1 MKALRLLGLRQ
12 LHIDDVEPPTE
23 PGPLELLLANRLC
36 GICGTDLHEYAD
48 GPKLV
53 TSDPHALTG
62 ARLPQILG
70 HEFSAEVLAVGAEVT
85 AARVGDRVCI
95 MPLFFC
101 GQCVACRTGRQ
112 QCCTTLG
119 AVGYNWRWG
128 GMGEYATVADHQVAR
143 LPDGMTDAQGA
154 LVEPTAVAVHAVAS
168 AGVRVG
174 DNVLVTG
181 GGPIGQLVALSS
193 LAAGAGSVYLSEPN
207 PGRRLRAGRLGLTG
221 VLDPIGSDVVGEL
234 HELFPDG
241 LDIAIECAGN
251 QKALEACIDSVGP
264 GGTVVQTA
272 LHPRPVELDPL
283 RLTLR
288 DVSLKGVNCF
298 PVMSWPRV
306 IRLIA
311 SGRLPA
317 ERIVT
322 GQVPL
327 TNAIEDGFH
336 ALLDPDSDH
345 IKILVAAT

>member
-1 MKALRLLGLRQ
+1 MKALRLLGLRR
-12 LHIDDVEPPTE
+12 LHVDDVAPPTA
-23 PGPLELLLANRLC
+23 PGPHELLLANRLC

-53 TSDPHALTG
+53 TSEPHALTG
-62 ARLPQILG
+62 ARMPQILG
-70 HEFSAEVLAVGAEVT
+70 HEFSAEVLAVGPEVT
-85 AARVGDRVCI
+85 SARAGDRICV

-101 GQCVACRTGRQ
+101 GHCAACRTGRQ
-112 QCCTTLG
+112 QCCTALG
-119 AVGYNWRWG
+119 AVGYNWQWG

-143 LPDGMTDAQGA
+143 LPEDMTDAQGA
-154 LVEPTAVAVHAVAS
+154 LVEPTAVAVHAVGS

-181 GGPIGQLVALSS
+181 GGPIGQLVALSA

-207 PGRRLRAGRLGLTG
+207 PRRRQRADRLGLTG
-221 VLDPIGSDVVGEL
+221 VLDPTGSDVVGEL

-251 QKALEACIDSVGP
+251 QKALEACIDSVAP

-272 LHPRPVELDPL
+272 LHPRPVELDPT

-317 ERIVT
+317 ERVVT
-322 GQVPL
+322 GEVPL
-327 TNAIEDGFH
+327 TRAIEDGFH